1 MGISARF
8 IAILLP
14 FKRHS
19 FTNLLVYVYTWVY
32 PLFRDNA
39 TVRTHAAILAA
50 KRMHASLSKEE
61 RRAWGYRLRAI
72 QGGRA
77 SQRMARMRGID
88 PLAAA
93 NAELRRRKLARDRA
107 KREANQ

>member
-8 IAILLP
+8 IANLLP
-14 FKRHS
+14 FTSHS
-19 FTNLLVYVYTWVY
+19 LSNLLVYVYTWVY

-93 NAELRRRKLARDRA
+93 NAALKRKRERA
-107 KREANQ
+107 KLERETRTS